1 LGKFRILCEGV
12 NLGLRASGITAQRL
26 PCLCPGLSMADLF
39 KFLSKILLACV
50 LVILVG
56 WASYIGVRYYHAE
69 QVAYRW
75 VSGLKAKQAA
85 WENKIAS
92 AGGNTLIGYSGSDSA
107 IAVEG
112 VKGNLSGLAYD
123 SLQDKLW
130 AVVDKPAALVSLS
143 LDGIVLATYPLKGIS
158 EANGVAWL
166 GANKIALVNGRRN
179 RVVITEIPTTPQTID
194 VTRAFSLV
202 LRFGED
208 EDSNHG
214 FQGLGYDLKRDRLYI
229 AKEHSPKGL
238 YRISGL
244 SSLQSSE
251 SRGLRIENFSFWLD
265 EIPFATD
272 LASVEV
278 DPSNGRVMLLSEE
291 SQILVQ
297 VDGDTGAGRGMLEL
311 STNKGGPMPKPEGVA
326 MDDRGNIY
334 IVSAPN
340 LFYRFR
346 KP

>member
-1 LGKFRILCEGV
+1 
-12 NLGLRASGITAQRL
+12 
-26 PCLCPGLSMADLF
+26 MADLF
-39 KFLSKILLACV
+39 KFLSKILLACF

-75 VSGLKAKQAA
+75 ISGLKAKQAA
-85 WENKIAS
+85 WENKISA
-92 AGGNTLIGYSGSDSA
+92 AGGNTLIGYAGPEA
-107 IAVEG
+107 AHKVEG
-112 VKGNLSGLAYD
+112 LSGNLSGLAYD
-123 SLQDKLW
+123 SLQQRLW
-130 AVVDKPAALVSLS
+130 AVVDKPAALVAMS
-143 LDGIVLATYPLKGIS
+143 LDGVVIATYPLKGIS

-166 GANKIALVNGRRN
+166 GANKIALVNSRRN
-179 RVVITEIPTTPQTID
+179 RVAIAEIPPTPQTID

-208 EDSNHG
+208 EDSNYG

-244 SSLQSSE
+244 SNLQSPE
-251 SRGLRIENFSFWLD
+251 SRGLRIENFSYWLD

-272 LASVEV
+272 LSSVEI
-278 DPSNGRVMLLSEE
+278 DPSNGRVLLLSEE
-291 SQILVQ
+291 SQLLIQ
-297 VDGDTGAGRGMLEL
+297 VDGDTGSGRGMLEM
-311 STNKGGPMPKPEGVA
+311 SAKGEGRIPKPEGVA
-326 MDDRGNIY
+326 MDDQGNIY

-340 LFYRFR
+340 LFYKFR